1 MAFVTRRVQKIG
13 VLGITPEERM
23 ETIMRRYI
31 APILI
36 ALVAAAPGAAF
47 AASAVTP
54 AAKPAVTAPADQTI
68 SGMVKAFD
76 LKAHTLTLADG
87 KTYQLPATFK
97 DPGLKAGEK
106 VTVHWKMNGTA
117 YEATSVTIG

>member
-1 MAFVTRRVQKIG
+1 MRKFVTQ
-13 VLGITPEERM
+13 L
-23 ETIMRRYI
+23 
-31 APILI
+31 LI

-47 AASAVTP
+47 AATTAMP
-54 AAKPAVTAPADQTI
+54 AAKPAVTSQADQSI
-68 SGMVKAFD
+68 SGTVKAFD

-87 KTYQLPATFK
+87 KIYQLPATFK

-117 YEATSVTIG
+117 YEATNVTIG

>member
-1 MAFVTRRVQKIG
+1 MRKFVTP
-13 VLGITPEERM
+13 L
-23 ETIMRRYI
+23 
-31 APILI
+31 LI

-47 AASAVTP
+47 AATTAMP
-54 AAKPAVTAPADQTI
+54 AAKPAVTSQADQSI
-68 SGMVKAFD
+68 SGTVKAFD

-87 KTYQLPATFK
+87 KIYQLPATFK

-117 YEATSVTIG
+117 YEATNVTIG

>member
-1 MAFVTRRVQKIG
+1 
-13 VLGITPEERM
+13 M
-23 ETIMRRYI
+23 ETIMRKFVT
-31 APILI
+31 PLLI

-47 AASAVTP
+47 AASTTTP
-54 AAKPAVTAPADQTI
+54 AAKPAATTQAEQST

-87 KTYQLPATFK
+87 KTYTLPANFK

-106 VTVHWKMNGTA
+106 VTVHWKMNGSA

>member
-1 MAFVTRRVQKIG
+1 MDDEGIHDATVSENQQKNRMENIMRKFVTP
-13 VLGITPEERM
+13 L
-23 ETIMRRYI
+23 
-31 APILI
+31 LI

-47 AASAVTP
+47 AATTAMPAAKSAVTSQ
-54 AAKPAVTAPADQTI
+54 ADQSI
-68 SGMVKAFD
+68 SGTVKAFD

-87 KTYQLPATFK
+87 KIYQLSAAFK

-117 YEATSVTIG
+117 YEATNVTIG